1 MDASRCVGRQTITTG
16 TGDECT
22 LNMQAVLHHK
32 AHPSFKHAW
41 REQTR
46 IGSKTM
52 TNATTGRR
60 NKGVGWK
67 VIHHDVSMWQGLHVC
82 AYTDAACSFLQTP
95 SNPPLGKP
103 FLRTPWGCAG
113 RRGFSGTNAC
123 REPTSLCRF
132 QSLQPTMLPHGL
144 HEGKGTILKI
154 LHHLN
159 VT

>member
-46 IGSKTM
+46 KGSKTM
-52 TNATTGRR
+52 SNATTGRR
-60 NKGVGWK
+60 AKGVGWK
-67 VIHHDVSMWQGLHVC
+67 VKHHVVSMWQGLHVC

-95 SNPPLGKP
+95 SNPQTKP
-103 FLRTPWGCAG
+103 SCASIASAG
-113 RRGFSGTNAC
+113 RHEAADAAPRLPNEKGSTPLVLQN
-123 REPTSLCRF
+123 SL
-132 QSLQPTMLPHGL
+132 
-144 HEGKGTILKI
+144 IL
-154 LHHLN
+154 
-159 VT
+159 VSSR